1 MMLSKTETTISMPE
15 RHTMRAMDLVGAC
28 KAFVNVSERGSF
40 TLGAAAARIPQPV
53 ASRRIAALE
62 RHLGARLFDRST
74 RRATLTQFG
83 RDMLPSARRLV
94 RLAEEMEH
102 DAERAALRPLR
113 LAVPDTC
120 ATRDLALLGA
130 EAREEGIHLD
140 FRSAAPAARTELLG
154 AREVRAALAGVP
166 PGEAAWTVPLGLAGA
181 GEPRA
186 GAVYLETLRLPRD
199 RSSSRG
205 RRVWLQPE
213 DDVPH
218 VRDPLNRLRDAVGLR
233 PGQVVLAAS
242 LASAAAEVL
251 GSEDLL
257 LCSPRQAEDLGLY
270 WRPTGEVRLA
280 RGYEVTAETGDE
292 AERLRA
298 LLGRA
303 IARCLG
309 APAGESRGEPSGRE
323 PLGRPDPGQEPA

>member
-1 MMLSKTETTISMPE
+1 
-15 RHTMRAMDLVGAC
+15 MDLVGAC

-130 EAREEGIHLD
+130 EARD
-140 FRSAAPAARTELLG
+140 RAKAR
-154 AREVRAALAGVP
+154 RQRQVCIRAS
-166 PGEAAWTVPLGLAGA
+166 
-181 GEPRA
+181 
-186 GAVYLETLRLPRD
+186 LETLRLPRD

-251 GSEDLL
+251 GSRDLL

-280 RGYEVTAETGDE
+280 RGYEVAAETGDE

-309 APAGESRGEPSGRE
+309 APEGE
-323 PLGRPDPGQEPA
+323 GRPGTDGPPGRTDAERESA

>member
-1 MMLSKTETTISMPE
+1 
-15 RHTMRAMDLVGAC
+15 MDLVGAC
-28 KAFVNVSERGSF
+28 KAFVNVGERGSF

-74 RRATLTQFG
+74 RRATLTRFG

-94 RLAEEMEH
+94 QLAEEMEH
-102 DAERAALRPLR
+102 DAERAMLRPLR

-140 FRSAAPAARTELLG
+140 FRPAAPAARSELLG
-154 AREVRAALAGVP
+154 AREVRAVLASVP
-166 PGEAAWTVPLGLAGA
+166 PGEAVWSVPLGLAGA
-181 GEPRA
+181 GEPR
-186 GAVYLETLRLPRD
+186 GAIVHLETLRLSRD
-199 RSSSRG
+199 SRSSRG

-218 VRDPLNRLRDAVGLR
+218 VRDPLTRLRDAVGLR
-233 PGQVVLAAS
+233 PAQVTVAAS

-251 GSEDLL
+251 SSDDLL
-257 LCSPRQAEDLGLY
+257 LCSPRQAGELGLH
-270 WRPTGEVRLA
+270 WRPTGGIDLA
-280 RGYEVTAETGDE
+280 RGYDVAADTGDE
-292 AERLRA
+292 AERLRE
-298 LLGRA
+298 LLGRS

-309 APAGESRGEPSGRE
+309 APAGEGENT
-323 PLGRPDPGQEPA
+323 